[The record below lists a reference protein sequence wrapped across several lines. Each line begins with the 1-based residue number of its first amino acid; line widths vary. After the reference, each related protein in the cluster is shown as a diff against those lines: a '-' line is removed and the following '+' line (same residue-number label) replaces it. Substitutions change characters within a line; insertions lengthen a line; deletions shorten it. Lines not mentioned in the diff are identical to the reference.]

1 MGNFRVYSIS
11 EKLWNYI
18 LQGQWVSQNRLHWS
32 HSLDIRPQS
41 MSFIDKADDVERKQ
55 INPTKISIPERW
67 LSLKKKKKPT
77 TNKAQTINKTTITK
91 ICL

>member
-1 MGNFRVYSIS
+1 
-11 EKLWNYI
+11 
-18 LQGQWVSQNRLHWS
+18 
-32 HSLDIRPQS
+32 

-67 LSLKKKKKPT
+67 LSLKKKKQKPT